1 MKRIALLAMVAA
13 FALPGAAQA
22 SDFGLE
28 AHASTLGIGG
38 ELNYSLNSYFTTRLD
53 FNRYNYNYT
62 GTKEQ
67 IDYNFD
73 LHLKSYSLMLDWHP
87 FAGMFRVTGG
97 YFSNKNEIDAVAV
110 PQGSYT
116 INGHTYTA
124 AQVATLYG
132 TIGFN
137 SSVPYFGIGWST
149 LGSTDTGLGVSLD
162 LGVLMQGSPKVNLY
176 ATGSAST
183 QPQFKSDLAAEQ
195 AKVQD
200 DVNNYKTYPVVTLG
214 ISYRF

>member
-1 MKRIALLAMVAA
+1 MKRFASLAMAA
-13 FALPGAAQA
+13 ALVLPAAAQA
-22 SDFGLE
+22 SDIGLE

-53 FNRYNYNYT
+53 FNRYNYSYT

-73 LHLKSYSLMLDWHP
+73 LHLKSYAWMVDWHP

-97 YFSNKNEIDAVAV
+97 LFSNKNEIDAVAV

-132 TIGFN
+132 TIGFDPT
-137 SSVPYFGIGWST
+137 VPYFGIGWST
-149 LGSTDTGLGVSLD
+149 NGSTDTGLGVSLD
-162 LGVLMQGSPKVNLY
+162 LGVLFQGSPKVQLN
-176 ATGSAST
+176 ATGAVTT
-183 QPQFKSDLAAEQ
+183 QSQFKSDLAAEQ
-195 AKVQD
+195 VKVQN